1 MESRVERNVDGS
13 GRVGLSTWI
22 LKSPVMI
29 SSEEELRSSM
39 SVLNSEIN
47 VDIDDEGGR

>member
-1 MESRVERNVDGS
+1 MERNVDGS

-22 LKSPVMI
+22 FKSPVII
-29 SSEEELRSSM
+29 SSEGEELRSSM